1 MSTYVIHMIE
11 MKSGYWKL
19 KRNQGI
25 RIAYE
30 SLGIQYD
37 LNEISMSE
45 MKYVW
50 LKWTKNYCD
59 WK

>member
-1 MSTYVIHMIE
+1 MMSTYVIHMIE

-45 MKYVW
+45 MKYV
-50 LKWTKNYCD
+50 
-59 WK
+59 